1 MINMKQGIQ
10 RYGRKAA
17 LASVIIVMLVLL
29 GFVFMRAGPLAPV
42 AVTVSTVEK
51 RAIRPSLFGIG
62 TVEARYTHKIGPT
75 VAGRV
80 SRVDVQTGDRVKQGQ
95 VLAEIDPVDVEE
107 KIRALDASVKRASAN
122 ILSADAN
129 VQETQ
134 ARKKFAETQVKR
146 YAQLLPTHVIS
157 EEAME
162 VKRQDLRIAQT
173 NAAAAQANLEAVR
186 EEQQRTRAER
196 DGMTRQRSHLR
207 LVSPVD
213 GIVMKREVD
222 PASTVVAG
230 QAVLEVV
237 EPDSLWINA
246 RFDQQ
251 RAFGLSTQLPAQIT
265 LHTRT
270 GGLSGPLS
278 GGLSGALSGFISRIE
293 PHADPVTEELLAKIS
308 FKELPQPLPSIG
320 ELVEVT
326 VDMPTQKILPVIPN
340 ASLQRLQGTLGVWII
355 HQDKLQFRPVKTGTN
370 DLHGNVQV
378 LEGLQGGE
386 RIIVHSFKKLEAT
399 SRIKVVDQLSGST
412 K

>member
-51 RAIRPSLFGIG
+51 RAIRPALFGIG

-162 VKRQDLRIAQT
+162 VKRQDLRIALS

-196 DGMTRQRSHLR
+196 DGMVRQRSHLR

-237 EPDSLWINA
+237 EPGSLWINA

-270 GGLSGPLS
+270 GTLSGHVT
-278 GGLSGALSGFISRIE
+278 RIE

-340 ASLQRLQGTLGVWII
+340 AGLQRLQGTLGVWVIQ
-355 HQDKLQFRPVKTGTN
+355 QDKLQFRSVKTGTN
-370 DLHGNVQV
+370 DLNGYVQV

-386 RIIVHSFKKLEAT
+386 RIVVHSFKKLEAT
-399 SRIKVVDQLSGST
+399 SRINIVDQLNGSA

>member
-1 MINMKQGIQ
+1 MINMKQGIRQ
-10 RYGRKAA
+10 YGRRVA

-51 RAIRPSLFGIG
+51 RAIRPALFGIG

-80 SRVDVQTGDRVKQGQ
+80 KRVDVQTGDRVKQGQ

-162 VKRQDLRIAQT
+162 VKRQDLRIAQS

-196 DGMTRQRSHLR
+196 DGMARQRSHLR

-270 GGLSGPLS
+270 G
-278 GGLSGALSGFISRIE
+278 ALSGHVSRIE

-340 ASLQRLQGTLGVWII
+340 ASLQRLQGTLGVWVI

-370 DLHGNVQV
+370 DLNGYVQV

-386 RIIVHSFKKLEAT
+386 RIVVHSFKKLEAT
-399 SRIKVVDQLSGST
+399 SRINIVDQLSGSA

>member
-51 RAIRPSLFGIG
+51 RAIRPALFGIG

-80 SRVDVQTGDRVKQGQ
+80 SRVNVQTGDQVKQGQ

-162 VKRQDLRIAQT
+162 VKRQDLRIAQS

-196 DGMTRQRSHLR
+196 DGMARQRSHLR

-265 LHTRT
+265 LHTRA
-270 GGLSGPLS
+270 
-278 GGLSGALSGFISRIE
+278 GALSGHVTRIE

-308 FKELPQPLPSIG
+308 FEELPQPLPSIG

-340 ASLQRLQGTLGVWII
+340 ASLQRLQGTLGVWVI
-355 HQDKLQFRPVKTGTN
+355 HQDKLQFRSVKTGTN
-370 DLHGNVQV
+370 DLNGYVQV

-386 RIIVHSFKKLEAT
+386 RIVVHSFKKLEAT
-399 SRIKVVDQLSGST
+399 SRINIVDQLSGSA

>member
-1 MINMKQGIQ
+1 MINMKQGIRQ
-10 RYGRKAA
+10 YGRRAA

-51 RAIRPSLFGIG
+51 RAIRPALFGIG

-80 SRVDVQTGDRVKQGQ
+80 KRVDVQTGDRVKQGQ

-107 KIRALDASVKRASAN
+107 KIRALDASVKRAGAN

-162 VKRQDLRIAQT
+162 VKRQDLRIAQS

-186 EEQQRTRAER
+186 EEQQRSRAER
-196 DGMTRQRSHLR
+196 DGMARQRSHLR

-230 QAVLEVV
+230 QAVLEIV

-270 GGLSGPLS
+270 G
-278 GGLSGALSGFISRIE
+278 ALSGHVSRIE

-340 ASLQRLQGTLGVWII
+340 ASLQRLQGTLGVWVI

-370 DLHGNVQV
+370 DLNGYVQV

-386 RIIVHSFKKLEAT
+386 RIVVHSFKKLEAT
-399 SRIKVVDQLSGST
+399 SRINIVDQLSGSA